1 MRRWQALLGIG
12 VALLVLWGGNG
23 FVWAQDIPTFDVN
36 PQRTRTVSSTAY
48 TTTYLNPQPF
58 YATVPADPNGGTW
71 QSFSTPVVVGSN
83 LYQYAFDSKG
93 YAVLW
98 QFPMIQPPSSCW
110 AGGIPC
116 IVNWTP
122 THTWNWDPGF
132 VDGVNT
138 ADDIAAPTFSD
149 GYVAMGVGQ
158 YLYAWPQSH
167 PAAMAQQYVQG
178 NRHQNIFQIA
188 CSPLITPPVRWTG
201 RVLSTGQPTSWSS
214 SAAVVGSWDGG
225 LVSYP
230 VSVPSGVVYN
240 AVHYQTSEDFHHN
253 GSFTTSSPTWD
264 PAIGEVL
271 FGISTPGT
279 LPTYHPRVVAMN
291 PATGAHQL
299 WGVGQIRDSVD
310 VSAAYD
316 GANGLVYVPDQA
328 GNVYAFNGSTG
339 ALVAEQNS
347 LSSNSWDISDLAV
360 SPYAVYAVGNGLT
373 DLASLNL
380 HSLSVNWVDHN
391 LGVGMYSPSVVT
403 NGQTDMIFVTS
414 TSGGIHVLT
423 QRGQIIQGIGSP
435 TPEYVSTA
443 ADAGPNHWVA
453 TWTDADPNG
462 QPAIQVWPTAGFSL
476 SATLSRNAVLPG
488 QQVTLTANPSPPTVV
503 APNGVTA
510 TIPTANGASTTTE
523 TVPQENATTWSG
535 AFNAPTTPGTYTV
548 TVTAQTNA
556 NSGLSQNSAQTLTK
570 TLSLQV
576 VCDTPDPPS
585 NPQSTLTLPSYSK
598 PGYQDPE
605 PAGDTKLGDTVVGTL
620 SINASSLTPT
630 CVQDAVVKSATL
642 IQATLQHPNGV
653 TAFTSLGNSVTVTA
667 DEPMVVAGLTASAAF
682 LENYA
687 GFPPPPTGQVT
698 ETDTL
703 TANWTAEVTF
713 TYQIPSGNS
722 WATAIGHY
730 TVPGVASAPLTV
742 IGTDWYVIPLPVA
755 GTDQFGP

>member
-1 MRRWQALLGIG
+1 MRRLHALWG
-12 VALLVLWGGNG
+12 VALALVVLLGANG
-23 FVWAQDIPTFDVN
+23 FVLAQDIPTFDVN

-71 QSFSTPVVVGSN
+71 QSFSTPVVVGSA
-83 LYQYAFDSKG
+83 LYQFAFDNKG
-93 YAVLW
+93 YAVMW
-98 QFPMIQPPSSCW
+98 QFPMTQPPSSCW
-110 AGGIPC
+110 AGGTPC

-122 THTWNWDPGF
+122 TYTWNWDPGF

-138 ADDIAAPTFSD
+138 ADDIAGPTFYD
-149 GYVAMGVGQ
+149 GYVAIGVGQ
-158 YLYAWPQSH
+158 YLYSWPTSS
-167 PAAMAQQYVQG
+167 PSAISKQYVDG
-178 NRHQNIFQIA
+178 NSGQNVFQIA
-188 CSPLITPPVRWTG
+188 SSPLITPAVTWTG
-201 RVLSTGQPTSWSS
+201 LALSTGASTSWSS
-214 SAAVVGSWDGG
+214 PAAVVGSWDGG
-225 LVSYP
+225 VVSYP
-230 VSVPSGVVYN
+230 VDVPSGVIYSPVDY
-240 AVHYQTSEDFHHN
+240 HTSEDFNHN
-253 GSFTTSSPTWD
+253 GDFVTSSPTWD
-264 PAIGEVL
+264 PALGEVL
-271 FGISTPGT
+271 FGVSTPGT
-279 LPTYHPRVVAMN
+279 LPTYHPRVVALN

-310 VSAAYD
+310 VSVTYD
-316 GANGLVYVPDQA
+316 SANGLAYVPDQA

-380 HSLSVNWVDHN
+380 SSLGVNWVDHQ
-391 LGVGMYSPSVVT
+391 LGSGMYSPSVVT
-403 NGQTDMIFVTS
+403 NGSTDMIFVTS
-414 TSGGIHVLT
+414 TSGGIHVLK
-423 QRGQIIQGIGSP
+423 QNGQVIQGIGSP
-435 TPEYVSTA
+435 TPEYVSTV

-462 QPAIQVWPTAGFSL
+462 QPAIQIWPTASFSL
-476 SATLSRNAVLPG
+476 SASLSQTAVLPG

-510 TIPTANGASTTTE
+510 TIPTANGARTTTE
-523 TVPQENATTWSG
+523 TVPQVNPTTWSG
-535 AFNAPTTPGTYTV
+535 VFNAPTVPGTYTV
-548 TVTAQTNA
+548 TVTAQTDA

-576 VCDTPDPPS
+576 VCDTPEPPS

-598 PGYQDPE
+598 PGHQDPE
-605 PAGDTKLGDTVVGTL
+605 PTEETKLGDTVVGNL
-620 SINASSLTPT
+620 SVNESSLTPT
-630 CVQDAVVKSATL
+630 CVQDPVVTGAALT
-642 IQATLQHPNGV
+642 QAKLQHPNGV
-653 TAFTSLGNSVTVTA
+653 TAFTSISNSTTVTA
-667 DEPMVVAGLTASAAF
+667 SETMAISGLMASTSF

-687 GFPPPPTGQVT
+687 GFPPPPPGQVT

-703 TANWTAEVTF
+703 TANWTAKVTC
-713 TYQIPSGNS
+713 TYEIPSGNS
-722 WATAIGHY
+722 WVRTSGHY
-730 TVPGVASAPLTV
+730 TVHGSAAAPLAV

>member
-1 MRRWQALLGIG
+1 MRRLQALWGAALALVVLLG
-12 VALLVLWGGNG
+12 ANG
-23 FVWAQDIPTFDVN
+23 LVWAQDIPTFDVN

-48 TTTYLNPQPF
+48 TLTYLNPQPF

-71 QSFSTPVVVGSN
+71 QSFSTPVVVGN
-83 LYQYAFDSKG
+83 DLYQFAFDTKG

-98 QFPMIQPPSSCW
+98 EFAMTQPPSSCW
-110 AGGIPC
+110 AGGTPC

-122 THTWNWDPGF
+122 TYTWNWDPGF

-138 ADDIAAPTFSD
+138 ADDIAAPTFYD
-149 GYVAMGVGQ
+149 GYVAIGVGQ
-158 YLYAWPQSH
+158 YLYSWPQSN
-167 PAAMAQQYVQG
+167 PSDVTRAQIEG
-178 NRHQNIFQIA
+178 NSGQNIFQVA
-188 CSPLITPPVRWTG
+188 CSPLITPSVTWSG
-201 RVLSTGQPTSWSS
+201 FNESTGQPITWSS
-214 SAAVVGSWDGG
+214 PAAVVGSWSGG
-225 LVSYP
+225 LISYP
-230 VSVPSGVVYN
+230 VSTPSGVAYSPVRYE
-240 AVHYQTSEDFHHN
+240 TSEDFHHT

-328 GNVYAFNGSTG
+328 GNVYAFNGSSG
-339 ALVAEQNS
+339 ALVAEQNN
-347 LSSNSWDISDLAV
+347 LSSNNWDISDLAV

-380 HSLSVNWVDHN
+380 SSLGVNWVDHN
-391 LGVGMYSPSVVT
+391 LGSGMYSPSVVS
-403 NGQTDMIFVTS
+403 NGSTDMIFVTS

-423 QRGQIIQGIGSP
+423 QSGQIIQGIGSP
-435 TPEYVSTA
+435 TPEYVSTV

-476 SATLSRNAVLPG
+476 SASLSQTAVLPG
-488 QQVTLTANPSPPTVV
+488 QQVTLTAHPSPPTVV
-503 APNGVTA
+503 ASNGVTA
-510 TIPTANGASTTTE
+510 TIPTANGGSSTTE
-523 TVPQENATTWSG
+523 TVPQINATTWSG
-535 AFNAPTTPGTYTV
+535 AFNAPTAPGTYTV
-548 TVTAQTNA
+548 TVTAQTDA

-576 VCDTPDPPS
+576 VCDTPEPPS

-598 PGYQDPE
+598 PGQQDPE
-605 PAGDTKLGDTVVGTL
+605 PTGETKLGDTVVGNL
-620 SINASSLTPT
+620 SVNESSLTPT
-630 CVQDAVVKSATL
+630 CVQDPVVTGAMLT
-642 IQATLQHPNGV
+642 QAELQHPNGV
-653 TAFTSLGNSVTVTA
+653 TAFTSISNSTTVTA
-667 DEPMVVAGLTASAAF
+667 SETMAISGLMASASF

-687 GFPPPPTGQVT
+687 GFPPPPPGQVT

-703 TANWTAEVTF
+703 TANWTARVTF
-713 TYQIPSGNS
+713 TYEIPSGNS
-722 WATAIGHY
+722 WVRTSGHY
-730 TVPGVASAPLTV
+730 TVHGSAAAPLAV